1 MSILISILGFGLLVF
16 VHELG
21 HFLFARL
28 TGMKVDVFSIG
39 FGPTLFDVKR
49 GETTY
54 QLALLPFGGYV
65 KIRGLAPEAPTEEEL
80 DEEELNEEEAERAHQ
95 AKVARGEATLSD
107 LERAWGLEGPFEA
120 SDELKARL
128 GQAHTEEPE
137 SSEAP
142 SAQPS
147 PPQEPEEGSF
157 QSKGLWARFLVIAG
171 GPLFNVLFT
180 MGVFGGLLA
189 SSHALSVLQK
199 RELSLRVDAP
209 SGAALE
215 SGMKAGDVLLSVNGE
230 ALTSFF
236 DLKDHTANSQGAP
249 MKIELARPPKGAPVH
264 YEALSYQAD
273 CTQSF
278 TQSFKRLSAQTKQP
292 ISQGE
297 LEELITSECAPFEGV
312 TLYRPVARDE
322 WEKLTLTVTPK
333 EVSEKTYMI
342 GVAPT
347 LARFGAESV
356 SGALSLATQESLGLM
371 KMMYE
376 KLLGAARGRE
386 DVEVASV
393 VKITAISA
401 DTVKMGY
408 SWFLNFLGFLSL
420 NLALLNL
427 LPLPAL
433 DGGRLIFIAIEA
445 VSRRPVPERVEAMVH
460 GIGVI
465 FLIALTIWVT
475 TKDILSLM

>member
-1 MSILISILGFGLLVF
+1 VSILISILGFGLLVF

-39 FGPTLFDVKR
+39 FGPTLYHVKR
-49 GETTY
+49 GDTTY

-65 KIRGLAPEAPTEEEL
+65 KIRGLAPEPPTEEEL
-80 DEEELNEEEAERAHQ
+80 EKELDEEEAERAHQ

-180 MGVFGGLLA
+180 MAVFGGLLA
-189 SSHALSVLQK
+189 SNNALSVLQQ

-236 DLKDHTANSQGAP
+236 DLKDHTAQSQGAP
-249 MKIELARPPKGAPVH
+249 MEIELARPPEGAPIH
-264 YEALSYQAD
+264 YEAVNYQVD
-273 CTQSF
+273 CAER
-278 TQSFKRLSAQTKQP
+278 FKRINAQTKQP
-292 ISQGE
+292 LSQE
-297 LEELITSECAPFEGV
+297 DLKEFITLECDPFEGV
-312 TLYRPVARDE
+312 TLYRPVARED
-322 WEKLTLTVTPK
+322 WEKIPLTVTPK

-347 LARFGAESV
+347 LARFGTESV

-445 VSRRPVPERVEAMVH
+445 VSRRPVPERIEALVH